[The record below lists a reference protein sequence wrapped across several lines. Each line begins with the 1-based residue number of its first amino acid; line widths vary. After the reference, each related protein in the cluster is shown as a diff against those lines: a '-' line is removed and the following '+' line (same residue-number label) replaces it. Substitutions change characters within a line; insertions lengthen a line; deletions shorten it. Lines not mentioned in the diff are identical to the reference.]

1 MVLPLG
7 DLEKTQIVPI
17 ATYVLI
23 ALNVVIYLYQQGQ
36 DESFTVAYAATPYEI
51 TRNQDLDRPSC
62 CPCPATRTRWT
73 CPAGWIC
80 RRRVIPQA
88 PVPFPVW
95 LTLLTAMFLHG
106 SPLHLAGNML
116 YLWIFGDN
124 VEEVL
129 GAVRYVIIYLACGL
143 AGSLAQIAAHP
154 LSYIPTLGAS
164 GAIAGL
170 MGAYLIWF
178 PFNRVRVLLF
188 RVITEVPAVVVIG
201 LWIVLQVWSGLGSI
215 GQLGEVGGVAYLAHI
230 GGAVAGIVVA
240 LAVPGPRPGPPRPP
254 PGAGWSD
261 PYTGDPAGPTR
272 PGRPAAS
279 PSGAWGRSPPRG
291 ALSGRAAAP
300 GPRRWPAGRATRRGR
315 GSGSWTR
322 GGRPSAGR

>member
-7 DLEKTQIVPI
+7 DVEKTQIVPI

-51 TRNQDLDRPSC
+51 ARNRDLDRPFVL
-62 CPCPATRTRWT
+62 PLPGDEDPLDLPGRVELQAQ
-73 CPAGWIC
+73 
-80 RRRVIPQA
+80 VIPQA

-129 GAVRYVIIYLACGL
+129 GAVRYVILYLACGL

-178 PFNRVRVLLF
+178 PMNRVRVLLF

-230 GGAVAGIVVA
+230 GGAVTGIVVA
-240 LAVPGPRPGPPRPP
+240 LLFQDLARGRLVPPRA
-254 PGAGWSD
+254 AGWSD
-261 PYTGDPAGPTR
+261 RYQ
-272 PGRPAAS
+272 
-279 PSGAWGRSPPRG
+279 
-291 ALSGRAAAP
+291 
-300 GPRRWPAGRATRRGR
+300 
-315 GSGSWTR
+315 
-322 GGRPSAGR
+322 

>member
-7 DLEKTQIVPI
+7 DIEKTQIVPI

-36 DESFTVAYAATPYEI
+36 DESFTVAYAATPFEI
-51 TRNQDLDRPSC
+51 AHNRDLDRPFVL
-62 CPCPATRTRWT
+62 PLPGDEDPLNLPGRADLPA
-73 CPAGWIC
+73 
-80 RRRVIPQA
+80 RVIPQA

-129 GAVRYVIIYLACGL
+129 GTVRYVIIYLACGL

-154 LSYIPTLGAS
+154 ESFIPTLGAS

-170 MGAYLIWF
+170 MGAYLVWF

-188 RVITEVPAVVVIG
+188 RIITEVPAVVVIG
-201 LWIVLQVWSGLGSI
+201 LWIVLQVWSGIGSI

-230 GGAVAGIVVA
+230 GGAGTGILIA
-240 LAVPGPRPGPPRPP
+240 LLFQDLARDRLAPP
-254 PGAGWSD
+254 PARGWSD
-261 PYTGDPAGPTR
+261 PY
-272 PGRPAAS
+272 
-279 PSGAWGRSPPRG
+279 W
-291 ALSGRAAAP
+291 
-300 GPRRWPAGRATRRGR
+300 
-315 GSGSWTR
+315 
-322 GGRPSAGR
+322 